1 MKLCI
6 CFGICLSSKWFHLR
20 LTFSL
25 FSNLRLIIAQ
35 QISIHINHFMAGGWH
50 TSCHPISKMHIVGE
64 GPGKTPSALRC
75 LSYLINSFLTDTKQL
90 AETSKGGTLF
100 VLFWCLCQ
108 KLFLFY
114 TLIKL
119 YYRKPLS
126 DQAPSLAPYWISLLR
141 RPRIPVSF
149 TAQQQP
155 FSKECRTNRLSPTR
169 IQETSK
175 RERRLQ
181 STCPTNLPESFS
193 LESILTAWCM
203 CHQEGPWVRVIGQR
217 QLRN

>member
-1 MKLCI
+1 
-6 CFGICLSSKWFHLR
+6 
-20 LTFSL
+20 
-25 FSNLRLIIAQ
+25 
-35 QISIHINHFMAGGWH
+35 MAGGWH
-50 TSCHPISKMHIVGE
+50 TSRHPISKMHIVGE

-75 LSYLINSFLTDTKQL
+75 LSYPINSFLTDTKQL
-90 AETSKGGTLF
+90 SETSKGGTLF
-100 VLFWCLCQ
+100 SPFWCLCQ
-108 KLFLFY
+108 KLSLFY

-119 YYRKPLS
+119 YCTKPLS
-126 DQAPSLAPYWISLLR
+126 NQAPSLAPYWIPLLQ

-169 IQETSK
+169 RIRETSK

-181 STCPTNLPESFS
+181 CTCPTNLPESFS
-193 LESILTAWCM
+193 LESILTVWCM

>member
-1 MKLCI
+1 MRTGTHPSFVLTL
-6 CFGICLSSKWFHLR
+6 FPALPSTAQFL
-20 LTFSL
+20 LPTFSL
-25 FSNLRLIIAQ
+25 AWSNLFL
-35 QISIHINHFMAGGWH
+35 
-50 TSCHPISKMHIVGE
+50 P
-64 GPGKTPSALRC
+64 PSDVCVR
-75 LSYLINSFLTDTKQL
+75 SFLY
-90 AETSKGGTLF
+90 
-100 VLFWCLCQ
+100 
-108 KLFLFY
+108 LFY